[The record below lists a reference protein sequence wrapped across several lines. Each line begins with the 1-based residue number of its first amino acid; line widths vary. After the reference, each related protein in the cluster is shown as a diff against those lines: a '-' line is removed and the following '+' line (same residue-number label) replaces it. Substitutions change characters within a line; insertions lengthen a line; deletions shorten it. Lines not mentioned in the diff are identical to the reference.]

1 MAQMYPRR
9 VAGNAQFGEKLVYAE
24 LEKLP
29 DNWVVFHDFWE
40 HYRDNNGQYVNYE
53 ADFVVLVPDHGYV
66 VLEVKDWPHARILN
80 GEWQSKSSLAGA
92 DWVSM
97 GHKVSP
103 LHQADIA
110 CQRLQKGLTSVGIFP
125 ERMDWQPERRCMAI
139 LTNCVPEDFDT
150 APVAEDARLA
160 ARTNIPLNTL
170 YICGEEA
177 LCNGLQERL
186 LSLFTKRRRL
196 GRHMNAE
203 MMAAITAYLAP
214 TLYFR
219 MDLRNYLRLMDE
231 AAAPLQ
237 ELLPLLEESKGG
249 IHVEGCAGSGKTV
262 LATREA
268 ARQAA
273 KLPRDGQ
280 HRLLM
285 LCYNHNLVHTLRRH
299 PELREQADVLT
310 ISNFHEYCEHTLL
323 EPAGQSGLMDRS
335 GQGDPLS
342 DAALDYLS
350 RHTAEAPVYDAIFV
364 DEAQDFR
371 SVWWKLIERW
381 LHPEGKLYIFADS
394 RQKLYAHRGPLPSL
408 PTRIRLRR
416 NLRNAREIAEYGAAY
431 LPETRRA
438 ESLDLCGTAPL
449 ILPGTDDPQERAEG
463 VRACICHI
471 RENNNLHVPNRD
483 IVVLSPWAA
492 HNGRSCFPY
501 LEDILDYAHGPEDAA
516 AIEERHL
523 RCRCA
528 DSEKILGDTIKSFK
542 GLESAYII
550 LTDICAEDESRGF
563 NLDAFYVACT
573 RAKFGLC
580 IVPTKSGELLAK
592 RHHNASPK

>member
-9 VAGNAQFGEKLVYAE
+9 VAANTQFGEKLVYAE

-29 DNWVVFHDFWE
+29 DDWVVFHDFWE
-40 HYRDNNGQYVNYE
+40 HYRDHNGQYVNYE
-53 ADFVVLVPDHGYV
+53 ADFVVLVPDFGYV
-66 VLEVKDWPHARILN
+66 VLEVKDWPHARIVN
-80 GEWQSKSSLAGA
+80 GMWESKGSYAGA
-92 DWVSM
+92 DWVRM

-110 CQRLQKGLTSVGIFP
+110 CQRLKTGLSEAGIFP
-125 ERMDWQPERRCMAI
+125 KERDWQPERRCMAI
-139 LTNCVPEDFDT
+139 LTTCIPEEFDT

-160 ARTNIPLNTL
+160 NRTNLPLTTL
-170 YICGEEA
+170 YVCGEEA
-177 LCNGLQERL
+177 LRHGLKERI
-186 LSLFTKRRRL
+186 LSLFVKRRRL
-196 GRHMNAE
+196 GRHMTAE
-203 MMAAITAYLAP
+203 MMAAITSYLAP
-214 TLYFR
+214 SLYFR
-219 MDLRNYLRLMDE
+219 MDLQNYLRLMDE

-273 KLPRDGQ
+273 NLPRDGK

-285 LCYNHNLVHTLRRH
+285 LCYNHNMANALRRH
-299 PELREQADVLT
+299 PELLAQADVLT

-323 EPAGQSGLMDRS
+323 GPAGQSGLMDRS
-335 GQGDPLS
+335 GEGDPLS
-342 DAALDYLS
+342 DAALAYLS
-350 RHTAEAPVYDAIFV
+350 EHTADAPVYDAIFV

-371 SVWWKLIERW
+371 SAWWKLIERW

-416 NLRNAREIAEYGAAY
+416 NLRNAREIAEYSAAY
-431 LPETRRA
+431 LPEPRRT
-438 ESLDLCGTAPL
+438 ESLNLCGTAPL
-449 ILPGTDDPQERAEG
+449 ILPGTDDPQERAEC
-463 VRACICHI
+463 VRACIRHI
-471 RENNNLHVPNRD
+471 RDNNNLHVPNRD
-483 IVVLSPWAA
+483 IVVLSPWSSRNA
-492 HNGRSCFPY
+492 RSCFPH
-501 LEDILDYAHGPEDAA
+501 LTDILDFADHAETAEE
-516 AIEERHL
+516 IRERHL
-523 RCRCA
+523 RCDRL
-528 DSEKILGDTIKSFK
+528 DSKKILGDTIKSYK

-550 LTDICAEDESRGF
+550 LTDICAEDESHGF

-592 RHHNASPK
+592 RHHNASTK